1 MGRANLRRLRPL
13 PDCVHPRLRDA
24 LPVTRAVVAAPH
36 RRDLGVPV
44 STDELLAL
52 IAAGIADVTGRPA
65 PALTVDADLATL
77 GLDSLQALELVAWAE
92 ERLRVRVPDEELA
105 TVRSIGD
112 LSGVLAAR
120 LPAGTP

>member
-1 MGRANLRRLRPL
+1 M
-13 PDCVHPRLRDA
+13 
-24 LPVTRAVVAAPH
+24 
-36 RRDLGVPV
+36 

-52 IAAGIADVTGRPA
+52 IAAGITDVTGRPA
-65 PALTVDADLATL
+65 TALTVDADLAAL

-105 TVRSIGD
+105 TIRSIGD